1 MNTPRRDAELRQIL
15 RDADAPSQP
24 SGSQLRVLS
33 ERIMSAAA
41 PVLEARAAAERT
53 IWDYAERWSSVL
65 LQVGALTTLAAGL
78 CLFVMS
84 GSADPASPRASS
96 TRVAL
101 IGAATNRV
109 SSQNLLDLLVSTDP
123 ATSNTRRS
131 EP

>member
-1 MNTPRRDAELRQIL
+1 MNSSPRDAELRQIL
-15 RDADAPSQP
+15 RDADAPSQA
-24 SGSQLRVLS
+24 SGSQLRALS

-65 LQVGALTTLAAGL
+65 LQVGAFTTLAAGL
-78 CLFVMS
+78 CLFAMS
-84 GSADPASPRASS
+84 GSSDTVSPRASS

-109 SSQNLLDLLVSTDP
+109 SSQNLLDLLVSTEP
-123 ATSNTRRS
+123 AGSTARRG
-131 EP
+131 EQ